1 MKNLK
6 MLSLCLSVFISTNIF
21 VYAES
26 SSSTP
31 PISYIILNEASTS
44 TVKVTQ
50 NNYINKSTYS
60 CEVSSYICSVI
71 STSTTSYVASSSKE
85 IYLQGAI
92 DFFAS
97 TTQRLASTSE
107 QSPLFSMPVS
117 VPKDASYVTFATSS
131 ATTTDIAFYTSTGN
145 YGIKDN
151 RIYWVLFADKN
162 KKPIYFSESIKNG
175 WDLVADLTKL
185 FNWSADGNKLT
196 YISDRSGYTQLYM
209 VDLLKNPNT
218 ADGVQ
223 VTYGNQNITDSII
236 VGDYL
241 YYVANPEKTYEYN
254 LYRVNLNSE
263 QVKFLD
269 KKSKQAKQVKKGD
282 IFISEKVFSDVSYAN
297 DMLSIGDNVIFTK
310 NNKGVGE
317 LWGYNTKDS
326 KSKIFEG
333 ITYEK
338 LLTGKTEV
346 LNKKEL
352 KGYFLESATS
362 TESAIIWLHGG
373 PYRQSAGD
381 RHSYGSYAVYDWILE
396 EARKSGVSV
405 LKLDYPGSSGYGS
418 AYANSIVSKVGDIDV
433 QNVEKAKNYLKKKG
447 YKKIYLFGA
456 SYGAYLA
463 LKSGADLGDSI
474 SGAVAVAPV
483 TDWEKLINDVSPTPF
498 EVHFKGSKNAS
509 NTSLYDTASVLK
521 SVNSNTAP
529 LTIIHG
535 DKDNQVP
542 YSQSMYFIKESIA
555 KGVKNIKMISL
566 KDEKHILRG
575 VSQLEA
581 VCKEVAKMSNYD
593 VNCKLK

>member
-6 MLSLCLSVFISTNIF
+6 ILSLCLFVFISTNIF

-26 SSSTP
+26 GSSTP

-50 NNYINKSTYS
+50 NNYTNKSVYS
-60 CEVSSYICSVI
+60 CEVSFYKCSVT
-71 STSTTSYVASSSKE
+71 STSTTAYIASSSKE
-85 IYLQGAI
+85 IYLQDAI

-107 QSPLFSMPVS
+107 QSPIFSTPVS
-117 VPKDASYVTFATSS
+117 VPKDASYITSATSS
-131 ATTTDIAFYTSTGN
+131 ATTTDTAFYTTTGN

-162 KKPIYFSESIKNG
+162 KKLIYFSESIKNG

-196 YISDRSGYTQLYM
+196 YVSDRSGYTQLYM

-218 ADGVQ
+218 AEGVQ

-236 VGDYL
+236 LGDYL
-241 YYVANPEKTYEYN
+241 YYVANPEKTSEYN
-254 LYRVNLNSE
+254 LYRVNLNLE
-263 QVKFLD
+263 HIKNLD
-269 KKSKQAKQVKKGD
+269 NKLKKIKQVKREY
-282 IFISEKVFSDVSYAN
+282 IFVSEKISSDVSYAN
-297 DMLSIGDNVIFTK
+297 DMLSVGDNIIFTK
-310 NNKGVGE
+310 NNKGAGE

-346 LNKKEL
+346 LNKKGL
-352 KGYFLESATS
+352 KGYFLESATA

-396 EARKSGVSV
+396 EARNSGVSI
-405 LKLDYPGSSGYGS
+405 LKLDYSGSSGYGS
-418 AYANSIVSKVGDIDV
+418 AYANSVVGNVGNVDV
-433 QNVEKAKNYLKKKG
+433 KNVEKSIEYLNKKG

-463 LKSGADLGDSI
+463 LKSGVDLGDSV
-474 SGAVAVAPV
+474 SGVVAVAPV

-509 NTSLYDTASVLK
+509 NTSLYDTASILGK
-521 SVNSNTAP
+521 VNKNTVP

-542 YSQSMYFIKESIA
+542 YSQSMYFIKESVA

-575 VSQLEA
+575 VSQLETI
-581 VCKEVAKMSNYD
+581 CKEVAKMSNYD
-593 VNCKLK
+593 MNCKLN